1 MSDGGESGGRA
12 VRVVYQQ
19 PACPKYRVP
28 VYDELAGRPGID
40 LKVVFASDPNLENAA
55 AGKAWAVPEQ
65 HRVMAGGRL
74 FWHSTQLTYATRKRA
89 DVLVMTWNTRYL
101 SLLPA
106 LVKARLNGVRT
117 ILWGHGYSKDEGALR
132 GWMRRAYGRMA
143 TCVQLYNHMTAE
155 RLIAGGMARER
166 VHVALNA
173 LDQRPMREAA
183 AEWRGDPARLAAFK
197 REKGLDAGPVALF
210 VSRLMEDYHIDIL
223 IDAVSRLRKS
233 GRCPSVRAVIVGK
246 GPDEARLRARAREL
260 GVEEA
265 VLFTGAIYEER
276 GLAPYF
282 LSADVFC
289 YPVNIGLSLLHA
301 LGYGLPVVTADSIES
316 QNPEIEAL
324 APGENG
330 LLYRNGD
337 TDSLADTLA
346 RLFEDRALRDRLAA
360 GALKTATERF
370 TLKNMVDGMVGAIEY
385 CMSV

>member
-1 MSDGGESGGRA
+1 MGDGGDSGGRV

-55 AGKAWAVPEQ
+55 AGKAWAVPYQ
-65 HRVMAGGRL
+65 HRRIAGGTF
-74 FWHSTQLTYATRKRA
+74 FWHGAQLGYATRAKA
-89 DVLVMTWNTRYL
+89 DVLVLTWNTRYL

-106 LVKARLNGVRT
+106 LVKARLGGVKT

-132 GWMRRAYGRMA
+132 SWMRRAYARLA
-143 TCVQLYNHMTAE
+143 TCVQLYNHTTAE

-173 LDQRPMREAA
+173 LDQRPMQEAA
-183 AEWRGDPARLAAFK
+183 AEWRDAARLAAFR
-197 REKGLDAGPVALF
+197 REKGLDSGPMALF
-210 VSRLMEDYHIDIL
+210 VSRLMEDNHIDIL
-223 IDAVSRLRKS
+223 IEAVSRLRRS
-233 GRCPSVRAVIVGK
+233 GRSPRVKAVIVGK
-246 GPDEARLRARAREL
+246 GPDEARLRARAKEL
-260 GVEEA
+260 GVGEA
-265 VLFTGAIYEER
+265 VVFAGAIYEER

-301 LGYGLPVVTADSIES
+301 LGYGVPVVTSDSVEA

-324 APGENG
+324 VPGENG
-330 LLYRNGD
+330 LLYRDGD
-337 TDSLADTLA
+337 IDSLAETLA

-360 GALKTATERF
+360 GALKTATRRF
-370 TLKNMVDGMVGAIEY
+370 TLKNMVDGMEGAIRY
-385 CMSV
+385 AAGA